1 LKTNTFE
8 ILVAATL
15 LVLFFCVSCGNPYD
29 YKEFEKAPPLGMF
42 VATTDF
48 TSGSAAIIKDAPSF
62 SVSQPGVSL
71 SSDPAARSYN
81 GKVYVINR
89 FGADNIQVLDPKE
102 NYKTIAQYSTGNES
116 NPQDIAFVSESQAFI
131 SRLGEAKLL
140 IVKPLSGKSLGSI
153 DLSKYSDGDGLPEA
167 AKMVIVDSR
176 LFVALQRL
184 DSTEFYA
191 PTDMK
196 GLIVVIDIISGTV
209 LSTVE
214 LATKNPATDL
224 IYDAASSK
232 IFVGCSGGIK
242 LYGYPENDGGIES
255 ISIDIGK
262 DEYKADGV
270 LFDEVALG
278 GDVLG
283 MAMVSNKQAYALV
296 GDASFNNYLV
306 RFNPSD
312 PAEGITKIWQTS
324 SWIAAI
330 ALDSEGF
337 LYVAD
342 RDFTNPGVR
351 IWDTSTDTQVTGS
364 LIDVGLPPYNFALIQ

>member
-1 LKTNTFE
+1 
-8 ILVAATL
+8 
-15 LVLFFCVSCGNPYD
+15 
-29 YKEFEKAPPLGMF
+29 MF
-42 VATTDF
+42 VTTTDF
-48 TSGSAAIIKDAPSF
+48 TSGAAAVIKGSPSF
-62 SVSQPGVSL
+62 SIRQPEVSL

-81 GKVYVINR
+81 GKVFVINR
-89 FGADNIQVLDPKE
+89 FGADNIQVLDPAK
-102 NYKTIAQYSTGNES
+102 NYNTIAQYSTGNGS
-116 NPQDIAFVSESQAFI
+116 NPQDIAFASESKAYI

-153 DLSKYSDGDGLPEA
+153 DLSEYSDADGLPEA

-184 DSTEFYA
+184 DSAAFYA

-196 GLIVVIDIISGTV
+196 GLIVVIDTITGTV
-209 LSTVE
+209 LDTVE
-214 LATKNPATDL
+214 LATKNPVTDL

-232 IFVGCSGGIK
+232 IFVGCAGGNRAF
-242 LYGYPENDGGIES
+242 GYLDNDGGVES

-270 LFDEVALG
+270 LLDEVALG
-278 GDVLG
+278 GDVLA

-296 GDASFNNYLV
+296 GDESFNNYLV

-312 PAEGITKIWQTS
+312 PMAGITKIWQTS
-324 SWIAAI
+324 SWINTI

-351 IWDTSTDTQVTGS
+351 VWDTSTNMQVTGS
-364 LIDVGLPPYNFALIQ
+364 PIDVGLPPYYFALIQ